1 MTIFK
6 RLFVTYTKSN
16 SDTGEIYSGLVSG
29 EMDESLS
36 QDEMGQKIL
45 NKRDSSHHKNKE
57 GFLPPQ
63 IDKVSTDYDAIRGRE
78 QNLIDLNGGAKSQG
92 GISGNEINS
101 ISHRN
106 KKRSKYLEA
115 AVKLFGGLFIL
126 YLLLL
131 LWK

>member
-1 MTIFK
+1 MTKFK

-16 SDTGEIYSGLVSG
+16 SDTGEVYSGLASD
-29 EMDESLS
+29 EIDESLS
-36 QDEMGQKIL
+36 QKEMARKIL
-45 NKRDSSHHKNKE
+45 NKRDSGHHKNKE

-63 IDKVSTDYDAIRGRE
+63 VDKISTDYDAMRGRE
-78 QNLIDLNGGAKSQG
+78 QNLIEYNGGAKSEG

-115 AVKLFGGLFIL
+115 AAKLFGGLFIL